1 MIDTSQSYNGKI
13 LVIDDELVIRKT
25 VGTML
30 QKQNYYVETA
40 ESYDAIKDKIFSEN
54 YDALILDIVLP
65 DVDGIS
71 ILHKINKANL
81 NLPTIM
87 LTGAPSLETA
97 KMSVKYGAFDY
108 LIKPVKK
115 EVLLNEL
122 RNAVQQKKL
131 VDTKKALLAELHQK
145 NQDLELLV
153 EQRTQELKLS
163 EIRYRTVIES
173 VNDMIVITDPKCRIK
188 FSNDIFMDEISTI
201 TVKDIPFKD
210 VKDQLIEKYFT
221 ILGKKTFKE
230 ILQRISDGG
239 EINSLPMVLNTAVI
253 SSNPMYESFI
263 RGIFNSDL
271 VLQEIIFIIRKSV
284 Q

>member
-1 MIDTSQSYNGKI
+1 MTSTSQSYNGKI
-13 LVIDDELVIRKT
+13 LVIDDELAIRKT
-25 VGTML
+25 VGMML
-30 QKQNYYVETA
+30 QKQNYYVDTA
-40 ESYDAIKDKIFSEN
+40 ESYFTIKDKLFIAD

-71 ILHKINKANL
+71 ILHEINKANL

-97 KMSVKYGAFDY
+97 KMAVKYGAFDY

-122 RNAVQQKKL
+122 RNAIQKKRL
-131 VDTKKALLAELHQK
+131 VDAKKSLLTELHQK
-145 NQDLELLV
+145 NEELELLV

-173 VNDMIVITDPKCRIK
+173 VNDMIVITDPNGSIK

-201 TVKDIPFKD
+201 KNKDIPFKD
-210 VKDQLIEKYFT
+210 VKDQFISKYFT
-221 ILGKKTFKE
+221 ILGDLSLEDVF
-230 ILQRISDGG
+230 QRITDGG
-239 EINSLPMVLNTAVI
+239 ELNSLPMALNRTKDTSKPVYHSI
-253 SSNPMYESFI
+253 V
-263 RGIFNSDL
+263 RGIFNEDL
-271 VLQEIIFIIRKSV
+271 VLQEIIFIIRKIL
-284 Q
+284 

>member
-1 MIDTSQSYNGKI
+1 MDSAAKVSVGKI
-13 LVIDDELVIRKT
+13 LVIDDEESIRKSL
-25 VGTML
+25 GSML
-30 QKQNYYVETA
+30 KKQNYMVETA
-40 ESYDAIKDKIFSEN
+40 ENYEVIKDRLFIAD

-71 ILHKINKANL
+71 ILHEINKADL

-122 RNAVQQKKL
+122 RNAIQRKRL
-131 VDTKKALLAELHQK
+131 VDTKKALMNELHQQ
-145 NQDLELLV
+145 NEELESLV

-173 VNDMIVITDPKCRIK
+173 VNDMIIITDPVGNIK
-188 FSNDIFMDEISTI
+188 FSNGVFMDEISE
-201 TVKDIPFKD
+201 VKNKDIPFKD
-210 VKDQLIEKYFT
+210 VKDQSIGLFFT
-221 ILGKKTFKE
+221 IDQFSLDE
-230 ILQRISDGG
+230 IFHRITNGG
-239 EINSLPMVLNTAVI
+239 EINSLPIFLN
-253 SSNPMYESFI
+253 NPKGAIKDKEFVGFI
-263 RGIFNSDL
+263 RGVFDEDL
-271 VLQEIIFIIRKSV
+271 ILEEIVFIISKFH
-284 Q
+284 